1 MQPKKLLMISTDRT
15 IFQEDSAVRIRMIEH
30 AKNWDELHIIV
41 FTKRKLNFSE
51 INITSNCWIYPT
63 CSKSEWWYTLDAIR
77 LGKFIIDGRNITD
90 ITCQDPFLTAMVGV
104 SLKKRYNLSLE
115 IQLHTDIGSP
125 NYAKTVGNKI
135 RKALAL
141 SYLPKADSIR
151 VVSNRIRDYL
161 VKTLGID
168 ESKITVRPIVVDI
181 ELIQNTP
188 IIKNSDLREKYPR
201 FDKIILMVSRLEKEK
216 NIKMAIQA
224 FGEVLKIMPKAGLII
239 VGDGSE
245 KSNLK
250 SQISK
255 LELTESVVFKPWA
268 NRETLV
274 SYYKTAD
281 LFLNTSFF
289 EGYGMTL
296 VEAKAAGC
304 RIVSTDVGMARE
316 IGALI
321 IDYDAR
327 DIAKTI
333 ISCL

>member
-1 MQPKKLLMISTDRT
+1 MEKTDNKSYSLAEMKDKYIGKVGTADRD
-15 IFQEDSAVRIRMIEH
+15 EYEYELRM
-30 AKNWDELHIIV
+30 DV
-41 FTKRKLNFSE
+41 
-51 INITSNCWIYPT
+51 
-63 CSKSEWWYTLDAIR
+63 
-77 LGKFIIDGRNITD
+77 LGK
-90 ITCQDPFLTAMVGV
+90 M
-104 SLKKRYNLSLE
+104 
-115 IQLHTDIGSP
+115 
-125 NYAKTVGNKI
+125 
-135 RKALAL
+135 
-141 SYLPKADSIR
+141 
-151 VVSNRIRDYL
+151 
-161 VKTLGID
+161 
-168 ESKITVRPIVVDI
+168 
-181 ELIQNTP
+181 
-188 IIKNSDLREKYPR
+188 
-201 FDKIILMVSRLEKEK
+201 
-216 NIKMAIQA
+216 IKMARIERNLTQEQL
-224 FGEVLKIMPKAGLII
+224 GKLIG
-239 VGDGSE
+239 VQ
-245 KSNLK
+245 K